1 MTPHQVTVIHA
12 SVDDT
17 TGETLGFA
25 MEQLLAAG
33 ALDVS
38 FTPLYMKKNRPGVRL
53 EVICRQQDETKLLE
67 IIFRETTTL
76 GVRITE
82 SRRAVMTRELR
93 QVETPFGPVR
103 VKRAQWQ
110 GVVKE
115 SPEYEDCRDAA
126 IKAGVSLQAVYRA
139 ALDQTDTK
147 GEMTE

>member
-1 MTPHQVTVIHA
+1 MIHA
-12 SVDDT
+12 SLDDT

-25 MEQLLAAG
+25 MEQLLVAG

-38 FTPLYMKKNRPGVRL
+38 FTPLYMKKNRPGVKL
-53 EVICRQQDETKLLE
+53 EVICHRSDERKLLE

-76 GVRITE
+76 GVRISE

-103 VKRAQWQ
+103 VKRAHWQ

-115 SPEYEDCRDAA
+115 SPEYEDCRKAA
-126 IKAGVSLQAVYRA
+126 LRAGVSLQAVYQS
-139 ALDQTDTK
+139 ALAQTDTE